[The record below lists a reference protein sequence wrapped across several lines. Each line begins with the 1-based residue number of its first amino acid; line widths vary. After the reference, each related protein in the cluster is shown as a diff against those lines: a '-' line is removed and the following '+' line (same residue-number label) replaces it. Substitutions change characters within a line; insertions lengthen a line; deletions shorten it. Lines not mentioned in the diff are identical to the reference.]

1 MKQLQNVINNFHRMY
16 MSCVAF
22 AQHRT
27 SVCVC
32 LCARCC
38 RGRGRR
44 GGCTVA
50 LVSATAN
57 KTYRASSDSI
67 PPPPHGGP
75 RPLSPSLLHVEGV
88 AMVNVTQQHHDDDTT
103 AHNTGGRDERGR
115 RGDDSSLAQRWEA
128 PLLRW
133 SADASGRRFFFTQ
146 FVGLLLWIS

>member
-1 MKQLQNVINNFHRMY
+1 MY

-27 SVCVC
+27 SLCVC

-67 PPPPHGGP
+67 LPPPPHGGP
-75 RPLSPSLLHVEGV
+75 RPLSLSLLHVEGV
-88 AMVNVTQQHHDDDTT
+88 ATVNVTQQHHDDDTT
-103 AHNTGGRDERGR
+103 AHNTGGRDERRR
-115 RGDDSSLAQRWEA
+115 RGDDSSLAQRW
-128 PLLRW
+128 
-133 SADASGRRFFFTQ
+133 DASGRHFFFYA
-146 FVGLLLWIS
+146 VRRVAYVDLLSL